1 MENRTLRCLWL
12 CALLLGLVGV
22 TSCQGGGNAVPDL
35 AAPPSLPD
43 MGAPPH
49 DMGGSPKLLICLSG
63 NAKGAANMVYCY
75 TDAGQALPPLDTLG
89 AGGVPASVAGSV
101 VWNKAGTKLVAV
113 NADGFS
119 IFNAIKQSPYLE
131 FRQRISAPADI
142 HPVSAT
148 FGATGV
154 LHVLTDQGIASFLLL
169 PDSSGDY
176 YSSPATGDTSAL
188 VYNATVAQVVYSP
201 SDDSLRA
208 SIRGTDTDDAKYVK
222 VTFMADGTVKSGSSV
237 QIAPGLGIM
246 KNTLLGF
253 AIGPLGEVVP
263 YAHNTHTGGTG
274 LYTAFKA
281 GAYVTSLASTK
292 DSPSW
297 VANDGVSGC
306 YETAA
311 TDGQALMRVTIV
323 DDLVN
328 PGQKQLVESLGALT
342 NDLGAGPA
350 DVASI
355 PPKNGGPGYLAVRI
369 KPAAN
374 GSHSGFVRLYETSP
388 DCSKPLKVVVTIPL
402 PTKAAAAVGIGLTY
416 LP

>member
-1 MENRTLRCLWL
+1 MATPP
-12 CALLLGLVGV
+12 
-22 TSCQGGGNAVPDL
+22 PDL
-35 AAPPSLPD
+35 APL
-43 MGAPPH
+43 
-49 DMGGSPKLLICLSG
+49 SPKLLICLSG
-63 NAKGAANMVYCY
+63 NAKGAPNLVYCY
-75 TDAGQALPPLDTLG
+75 TEGGQAFPPLDTLG
-89 AGGVPASVAGSV
+89 VGGISDNAGSV

-113 NADGFS
+113 DASGFAL
-119 IFNAIKQSPYLE
+119 FNSMKQPPYLE
-131 FRQRISAPADI
+131 FRQRIPAPANI

-154 LHVLTDQGIASFLLL
+154 LHILTDQGIASFPLL
-169 PDSSGDY
+169 PDNSGDY
-176 YSSPATGDTSAL
+176 YTSPATGDTSAL
-188 VYNATVAQVVYSP
+188 VYNATVAQVLYSP
-201 SDDSLRA
+201 SDDSLRV
-208 SIRGTDTDDAKYVK
+208 SIRGNDTDDAKYVK
-222 VTFMADGTVKSGSSV
+222 VTFLADGTVKSGSSI
-237 QIAPGLGIM
+237 QIAPGLGIL
-246 KNTLLGF
+246 KDTLLGF

-263 YAHNTHTGGTG
+263 YAHNAHTGGRG

-281 GAYVTSLASTK
+281 GAYVTSLAATK

-311 TDGQALMRVTIV
+311 TDGQALMRVTLV
-323 DDLVN
+323 DDLAN
-328 PGQKQLVESLGALT
+328 PGQKKLVESLGALT
-342 NDLGAGPA
+342 SDLVAGPA

-388 DCSKPLKVVVTIPL
+388 DCSMPLKVVTTIPL
-402 PTKAAAAVGIGLTY
+402 PTKAAAANGIGLTY